1 MATEKA
7 PDEKK
12 KDRKKGLKKE
22 FHIGGPRKATVSDIT
37 LFTRQLAT
45 LLDAG
50 LPLVRGLRILQQQQ
64 PEGTQLRIV
73 LRDVVTAVEGGK
85 TFSDALSKYPNV
97 FDNLFVNMVRAGEA
111 GGVLETVLNRL
122 AEFSEK
128 AQKLRRKVKSAMT
141 YPIVVL
147 SIAMLVVVFLLT
159 FVIPRFKAMFEEQDR
174 ALPFI
179 TQALINF
186 ADWLVA
192 FITFKNPVM
201 TIVVVAI
208 LIAIYVFW
216 RMFKASKAGKYS
228 LDAFKVNAPIFGTLV
243 RKVIIARFTRT
254 LGTLISSGVPIL
266 QALDIVRDA
275 VGNAVVAR
283 AIGNVHT
290 SIKEGESVV
299 APLRESGIF
308 DAMVIGMID
317 VGEETGTLAEMML
330 RVSDT
335 YDDEVDTAVEGLT
348 SLLEPLLIVF
358 LALIVGTIVVAM
370 FLPLLSLMKGM
381 GAASGM

>member
-7 PDEKK
+7 PEKK
-12 KDRKKGLKKE
+12 KKGLKRE
-22 FHIGGPRKATVSDIT
+22 IRIGGPKKASPADIT

-64 PEGTQLRIV
+64 PEGTQLRVV
-73 LRDVVTAVEGGK
+73 LKDVVGAVEGGK

-97 FDNLFVNMVRAGEA
+97 FDGLFVNMVRAGEA

-128 AQKLRRKVKSAMT
+128 AQRLRRKVKSAMT

-147 SIAMLVVVFLLT
+147 SIALLVVAFLLT
-159 FVIPRFKAMFEEQDR
+159 VVIPKFKAMFEEQGSE
-174 ALPFI
+174 LPFI
-179 TQALINF
+179 TQTLISF
-186 ADWLVA
+186 ADWLVGL
-192 FITFKNPVM
+192 ILFKNPVL
-201 TIVVVAI
+201 TIAVVGIVI
-208 LIAIYVFW
+208 FLVVLW
-216 RMFKASKAGKYS
+216 RLFKASNAGKYS
-228 LDAFKVNAPIFGTLV
+228 LDAFKINAPIFGNLV

-299 APLRESGIF
+299 GPLRESGIF

-358 LALIVGTIVVAM
+358 LAVIVGTIVVAM

-381 GAASGM
+381 GQSAM

>member
-1 MATEKA
+1 MEKA
-7 PDEKK
+7 PEKK
-12 KDRKKGLKKE
+12 KSIMQKGIN
-22 FHIGGPRKATVSDIT
+22 IGGPKKATTADIT

-64 PEGTQLRIV
+64 AENHQLRTV
-73 LRDVVTAVEGGK
+73 LREVIGSVESGK
-85 TFSDALSKYPNV
+85 TFSDSLHKFPKV

-128 AQKLRRKVKSAMT
+128 AQRLKRKVKSAMT

-147 SIAMLVVVFLLT
+147 SIAMLVVIFLLT
-159 FVIPRFKAMFEEQDR
+159 FVIPRFKSMFAEQGR
-174 ALPFI
+174 ELPFI
-179 TQALINF
+179 TQTLIDIAEALIAFLSFRNPIVT
-186 ADWLVA
+186 VA
-192 FITFKNPVM
+192 VI
-201 TIVVVAI
+201 IVLTVAI
-208 LIAIYVFW
+208 IGIRFIAKTPAGIY
-216 RMFKASKAGKYS
+216 SI
-228 LDAFKVNAPIFGTLV
+228 DAFKVRAPIFGTLV

-266 QALDIVRDA
+266 QALDIVQDA
-275 VGNAVVAR
+275 VGNALVAK
-283 AIGNVHT
+283 AISKVHT

-299 APLRESGIF
+299 GPLRDSGVF
-308 DAMVIGMID
+308 DAMVVGMID

-330 RVSDT
+330 RVADS
-335 YDDEVDTAVEGLT
+335 YDEEVDVAVDGLT

-358 LALIVGTIVVAM
+358 LALIVGTIVIAM
-370 FLPLLSLMKGM
+370 FLPLLSLMQGM
-381 GAASGM
+381 GTTAV